1 MKEQQIKTIQ
11 IIHMALTLGVT
22 LAYFF
27 LSNLT
32 SFNDLFI
39 LPEIDK
45 NSIYIGIIPIIAY
58 IFSNIMFKSMLS
70 KIDKKLKIESNL
82 GAYQTASLVR
92 WAILEGA
99 AFIIIMYNPK
109 FILFGAML
117 IVYLALLRPSERTI
131 IQDLKDRDK
140 N

>member
-11 IIHMALTLGVT
+11 IIHIALTLGVT

-27 LSNLT
+27 LSDLN

-45 NSIYIGIIPIIAY
+45 NSIYIGIIPIVAY
-58 IFSNIMFKSMLS
+58 ISSNIMFKSMLS
-70 KIDKKLKIESNL
+70 KIDKKLKIEANF
-82 GAYQTASLVR
+82 GAYQTASIVR

-99 AFIIIMYNPK
+99 AFFIITNKPE

-131 IQDLKDRDK
+131 TQDLKDRTE
-140 N
+140 

>member
-11 IIHMALTLGVT
+11 IIHIALTLGVT

-27 LSNLT
+27 LSELT

-45 NSIYIGIIPIIAY
+45 NSIYIGIIPIVAY
-58 IFSNIMFKSMLS
+58 ISSNIIFRSMLS
-70 KIDKKLKIESNL
+70 KIDRKLKIEANL
-82 GAYQTASLVR
+82 GAYQTASLIR

-99 AFIIIMYNPK
+99 AFLIIMSKPE

-117 IVYLALLRPSERTI
+117 IIYLALLRPSERTI
-131 IQDLKDRDK
+131 TQDLKDRTE
-140 N
+140 